1 MEGRHEANGSERG
14 DGVKSLTIFV
24 PGLPVAQPRPRAVS
38 FRGHAR
44 MYSPGTSNEWKACVI
59 HALRAVVAD
68 AGSFPA
74 GVPIR
79 CDLTFYLPRP
89 KGHFGSGKNL
99 HTIKPSAPKRPTGKP
114 DRDNLDKAVCDAI
127 TAAGVWRDDS
137 QVTDGRIRK
146 RYCLDGQSG
155 CEITITEDLE

>member
-1 MEGRHEANGSERG
+1 MEGRHETHGSERG

-59 HALRAVVAD
+59 HALQGS
-68 AGSFPA
+68 AGLFPA
-74 GVPIR
+74 GLPLR

-89 KGHFGSGKNL
+89 KGHFGSGKNSHIL
-99 HTIKPSAPKRPTGKP
+99 KPSAPKRPTGKP

-155 CEITITEDLE
+155 CEITITEDVE

>member
-1 MEGRHEANGSERG
+1 M
-14 DGVKSLTIFV
+14 KSLTIFV

-59 HALRAVVAD
+59 HALRGN
-68 AGSFPA
+68 AGLFPA
-74 GVPIR
+74 GVPLR

-89 KGHFGSGKNL
+89 KGHFGSGRNIHALKS
-99 HTIKPSAPKRPTGKP
+99 SAPKRPTGKP

-146 RYCLDGQSG
+146 RYCLNGQSG
-155 CEITITEDLE
+155 CEITITEDVE

>member
-1 MEGRHEANGSERG
+1 MEA
-14 DGVKSLTIFV
+14 LTIFV

-38 FRGHAR
+38 FRGRAR
-44 MYSPGTSNEWKACVI
+44 MYSPGTSNEWKSCVI
-59 HALRAVVAD
+59 HALQGN
-68 AGSFPA
+68 AGLFPA
-74 GVPIR
+74 GIPLR

-89 KGHFGSGKNL
+89 KGHFGSGKNADRL
-99 HTIKPSAPKRPTGKP
+99 KASAPTRPTGKP

-127 TAAGVWRDDS
+127 TAAGVWHDDS

-146 RYCLDGQSG
+146 RYAGLGYGMTG

>member
-1 MEGRHEANGSERG
+1 M
-14 DGVKSLTIFV
+14 KSLTIFV
-24 PGLPVAQPRPRAVS
+24 PGLPVAQPRPRAVAIK
-38 FRGHAR
+38 GKAR

-59 HALRAVVAD
+59 HALRDVVAR

-74 GVPIR
+74 GVPLR

-89 KGHFGSGKNL
+89 QGHFGSGKNACFL
-99 HTIKPSAPKRPTGKP
+99 KPSAPTRPTGKP

-127 TAAGVWRDDS
+127 TASGLWADDS

-146 RYCLDGQSG
+146 RYAGLDRSTG
-155 CEITITEDLE
+155 CNITITEDIE

>member
-1 MEGRHEANGSERG
+1 M
-14 DGVKSLTIFV
+14 KSLTIFV

-38 FRGHAR
+38 FGGKAR

-59 HALRAVVAD
+59 HALRAVVKEG
-68 AGSFPA
+68 GSFPE
-74 GVPIR
+74 GVPLR

-89 KGHFGSGKNL
+89 KGHFGSGKNAGVL
-99 HTIKPSAPKRPTGKP
+99 KASAPTRPTGKP

-127 TAAGVWRDDS
+127 TASGLWDDDS

-146 RYCLDGQSG
+146 RYVDRDRATG
-155 CEITITEDLE
+155 CNITITEDIE

>member
-1 MEGRHEANGSERG
+1 M
-14 DGVKSLTIFV
+14 KSLTIFV
-24 PGLPVAQPRPRAVS
+24 HGLPVAQPRPRAVAIK
-38 FRGHAR
+38 GKAR

-59 HALRAVVAD
+59 HALRGN
-68 AGSFPA
+68 AGLFPA
-74 GVPIR
+74 GVPLR

-89 KGHFGSGKNL
+89 NGHFGSGKNL

-146 RYCLDGQSG
+146 RYAWGSIGTG
-155 CEITITEDLE
+155 CNITITEDVE